1 MNIGTITRSPISFCV
16 LAVDTTPRCW
26 MAKTISMMKAP
37 MKNATFS
44 ETAGK
49 NGKSKLTSDQ
59 DCRAGV
65 LAAVTAAIASAAVLP
80 AFAGSPSHATTCGD
94 WSVKTGIGA
103 MALRI

>member
-1 MNIGTITRSPISFCV
+1 MNMGTITRSPISFCV

-26 MAKTISMMKAP
+26 MAKTISMMTAP

-65 LAAVTAAIASAAVLP
+65 LAEAITRPRHSEKL
-80 AFAGSPSHATTCGD
+80 
-94 WSVKTGIGA
+94 SVDYPTLKR
-103 MALRI
+103 LLLEQVEK